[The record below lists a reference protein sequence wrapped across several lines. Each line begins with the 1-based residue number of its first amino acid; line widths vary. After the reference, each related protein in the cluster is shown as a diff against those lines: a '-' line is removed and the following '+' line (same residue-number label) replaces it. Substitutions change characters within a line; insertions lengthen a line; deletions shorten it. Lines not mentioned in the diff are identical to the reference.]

1 MNETKNVHLDLRITK
16 SEREKIKQLAKSH
29 NLSVS
34 AYVRMV
40 LLSGGES

>member
-1 MNETKNVHLDLRITK
+1 MNETKSVHLDLRITQT
-16 SEREKIKQLAKSH
+16 ERDKIKQLAKLH

-40 LLSGGES
+40 LLSGGEA